1 LDAPEGERHDAEHR
15 DDSGRLTGPCPCEES
30 CAHNDKDGVEPS
42 GTLVDVREQV
52 VDQFI
57 EIVARPLAP
66 TRVST
71 SGDALKTTMT
81 RADALVMGWAVRDS
95 NP

>member
-1 LDAPEGERHDAEHR
+1 MRSSMDDPAE
-15 DDSGRLTGPCPCEES
+15 
-30 CAHNDKDGVEPS
+30 A
-42 GTLVDVREQV
+42 
-52 VDQFI
+52 
-57 EIVARPLAP
+57 VASAAS
-66 TRVST
+66 TST